1 MSNLE
6 AMPPNPSTTPDSAS
20 IAKLP
25 VDPPDLAAADPVGDG
40 SGAATNN
47 TIFGRILRG
56 EIPCDA
62 VYADDLCLA
71 FRDVNPQAPVHVLV
85 IPREALVNL
94 GDAGRQHRE
103 LLGHLLLVAAKVA
116 RQEGLEGWRTVINS
130 GAEAGQTVFHL
141 HVHVIGGRPLAWP
154 PG

>member
-6 AMPPNPSTTPDSAS
+6 AMSPDPSQIPDSAS
-20 IAKLP
+20 SNAAELQAP
-25 VDPPDLAAADPVGDG
+25 AAPDPAAVA
-40 SGAATNN
+40 SGTAAND

-94 GDAGRQHRE
+94 ADAGRQHRD

>member
-1 MSNLE
+1 M
-6 AMPPNPSTTPDSAS
+6 AS
-20 IAKLP
+20 S
-25 VDPPDLAAADPVGDG
+25 D
-40 SGAATNN
+40 

-56 EIPCDA
+56 EISCQE

-85 IPREALVNL
+85 IPREPIPQL
-94 GDAGRQHRE
+94 GEATAEHQA

-116 RQEGLEGWRTVINS
+116 RLEGLESWRTVINS

-141 HVHVIGGRPLAWP
+141 HLHVIGGRPLAWP